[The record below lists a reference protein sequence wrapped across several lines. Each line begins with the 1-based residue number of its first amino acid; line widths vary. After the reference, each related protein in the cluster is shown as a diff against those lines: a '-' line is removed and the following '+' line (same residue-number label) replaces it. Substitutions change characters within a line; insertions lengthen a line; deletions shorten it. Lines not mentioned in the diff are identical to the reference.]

1 LQERWLSKCI
11 LHGERSAFGHAKT
24 VPLRHAVGW
33 AAGVNPPSLTEKAE
47 VVLAGRRL
55 TLSHLDKV
63 FYPEVQFTKG
73 QVIEYYLQVSPVL
86 LPHLRNRPLT
96 LKRYP
101 DGVNGGFFYE
111 KRCPSF
117 RPTWLKTAP
126 VWSEGNRSHVSY
138 CLANDAPS
146 LVWAANL
153 ADLELH
159 TSLARFPKVDRPTTM
174 VFDLDPGEG
183 AEILQC
189 ADVAIRLRAA
199 LERHGL
205 KSFPKTSGS
214 KGMQLYVPLNTAVTF
229 DQTKEFARNLAETLE
244 REHPDTIVSQMAK
257 RLRKGKVFID
267 WSQNDDHKTTVCVY
281 SLRARQRPTV
291 STPLKWAEV
300 EKALKARSSEA
311 LFFEAHDVLRRV
323 EKQGDLFEPVLK
335 LKQKLPRK
343 S

>member
-1 LQERWLSKCI
+1 MLASTPRPYNAGGGSSGIRLAGLK
-11 LHGERSAFGHAKT
+11 
-24 VPLRHAVGW
+24 
-33 AAGVNPPSLTEKAE
+33 GVNPPPLTGKAE
-47 VVLAGRRL
+47 VVLGGKRL
-55 TLSHLDKV
+55 TLSNLDKV

-73 QVIEYYLQVSPVL
+73 EVIDYYIQVAPVL

-101 DGVNGGFFYE
+101 DGVEGGFFYE

-117 RPTWLKTAP
+117 RPNWLKTAP

-138 CLANDAPS
+138 CLANDVPS

-159 TSLARFPKVDRPTTM
+159 TSLARFPKVDRPTMM

-183 AEILQC
+183 ADILQC
-189 ADVAIRLRAA
+189 AEVAILLRAT
-199 LERHGL
+199 LNGHGL
-205 KSFPKTSGS
+205 KSLPKTSGS
-214 KGMQLYVPLNTAVTF
+214 KGMQIYVPLNTPVTF
-229 DQTKEFARNLAETLE
+229 DQTKQFARELAQTLE
-244 REHPDTIVSQMAK
+244 QEHPARIVSQMAK

-281 SLRARQRPTV
+281 SLRARQRPSV
-291 STPLKWAEV
+291 STPLKWTEV
-300 EKALKARSSEA
+300 EKALKAGSPKA
-311 LFFEAHDVLRRV
+311 LVFEARDVMKRV
-323 EKQGDLFEPVLK
+323 KNFGDLFEPVLK
-335 LKQKLPRK
+335 LKQKLPRD